1 MVFIKTCGGGRSSLF
16 LWWRLLA
23 GSLPYTQGAVAT
35 REWSYPMDIAG
46 LWRTGVRDLQYA
58 LRTLRR
64 SPGFTTVAVL
74 TLALGIGAN
83 TAIFTLLDQVLLR
96 MLPVKDPRSLVL
108 LTMRGKHYGSNWG
121 SNAISYPMYKDFQ
134 QHNEVFS
141 GMLARFPLY
150 ASVTI
155 GNQAERVKAE
165 LVSGT
170 YFDVLGVGTAAGRAF
185 TPDDDRTPHGHPL
198 VMLSYNYW
206 RQRFG
211 GKPDVIGQTVLV
223 NSQKMTIIGV
233 AQAGFDGVELGDPP
247 AIFVP
252 LMMQVEL
259 MPGNKDML
267 TNRRN
272 RWVNVFG
279 RLKPG
284 IQIEK
289 AQASLQPFMHS
300 MLEMEV
306 REVAFNNASPYD
318 REQFLK
324 CWMQVLPGAQGRQS
338 VRRELSTP
346 LWVLMAT
353 TGMVLLIACANIANL
368 LLARATRR
376 QKEMAIRLAI
386 GASRG
391 RIISQLLIEMLV
403 LSVVGG
409 TVGLLLAFWADKALM
424 SVYLPADSMR
434 LNVTTSPDFR
444 VLVFTFVVAALTA
457 LVFGLVPALQTTKPN
472 VGRVL
477 KDEASAVVGSGNRG
491 LRKSL
496 VVVQVALSLLLL
508 IGAGLFLRSLGNL
521 SRLGPGFP
529 ADRLIGFNIDPPLS
543 GYTPERTKLFYGE
556 LTESLSALPGV
567 QSVGL
572 ASMRILEN
580 DEWDSSMTVEGYNP
594 DKPDDRAEPYMN
606 QIGPKYFA
614 TLGVPVLAGRD
625 FTMADNRE
633 IKHGSDADDF
643 SPTVVMIN
651 ETFAK
656 KFFAG
661 RDALGRHLG
670 FGSDP
675 GTATDMEVIG
685 IVKDIKYTN
694 LRDEIPPQ
702 AYIPYM
708 PSRFVGGMTVY
719 VRTAADPSALMNSI
733 RAKMRDL
740 DANLPIFDMRTTD
753 EQIANSLA
761 AQRMI
766 ASLSTV
772 FGFMATILAA
782 VGLYG
787 LMAYTVT
794 QRTREI
800 GIRMALGAKQTDV
813 VWMVM
818 RDVLLLVAVGLAIGV
833 PASMALA
840 RVVQSQLFGLT
851 AHDPSTLFL
860 ATGALALVACLA
872 GYIPAIRASRLDP
885 MNALRYE

>member
-1 MVFIKTCGGGRSSLF
+1 
-16 LWWRLLA
+16 
-23 GSLPYTQGAVAT
+23 
-35 REWSYPMDIAG
+35 MDITG

-64 SPGFTTVAVL
+64 TPGFTAVAVL

-96 MLPVKDPRSLVL
+96 LLPVKDPHALVL

-121 SNAISYPMYKDFQ
+121 QNALSFPMYKDFQ
-134 QHNEVFS
+134 QHNAVFS
-141 GMLARFPLY
+141 EMMARFPLY
-150 ASVTI
+150 SSVTF
-155 GNQAERVKAE
+155 GNQSERVKAE

-170 YFDVLGVGTAAGRAF
+170 YFDVLGVRAAAGRTF
-185 TPDDDRTPHGHPL
+185 TPDDDRTPHAHPV

-206 RQRFG
+206 KGRFA
-211 GKPDVIGQTVLV
+211 GKQDVIGTTILV
-223 NSQKMTIIGV
+223 SNQKMTIVGV
-233 AQAGFDGVELGDPP
+233 AQAGFGGVELGDPP
-247 AIFVP
+247 SIFVP
-252 LMMQVEL
+252 LMMEVEL
-259 MPGNKDML
+259 MPLNKDML

-284 IQIEK
+284 VTLQQAK
-289 AQASLQPFMHS
+289 ASLQPFMHS
-300 MLEMEV
+300 MLENEV
-306 REVAFNNASPYD
+306 REEAFRNASPYD

-324 CWMQVLPGAQGRQS
+324 CWMDVLPGGQGRQN
-338 VRRELSTP
+338 VQRGLSTP

-391 RIISQLLIEMLV
+391 RIVSQLLIEMLV
-403 LSVVGG
+403 LSLLGG
-409 TVGLLLAFWADKALM
+409 ALGLLLAFGADKALM
-424 SVYLPADSMR
+424 SLYLPADSAR
-434 LNVTTSPDFR
+434 LNISTSPDFR
-444 VLVFTFVVAALTA
+444 VLVFTFAVSALTA
-457 LVFGLVPALQTTKPN
+457 LAFGLVPALQTTKPN
-472 VGRVL
+472 VGKVL

-496 VVVQVALSLLLL
+496 VVVQVALSLLPL
-508 IGAGLFLRSLGNL
+508 IGAGLFLRSLNNL
-521 SRLGPGFP
+521 SKLGPGFT
-529 ADRLIGFNIDPPLS
+529 AERLIGFNIDPTLN
-543 GYTPERTKLFYGE
+543 GYAVERTKLI
-556 LTESLSALPGV
+556 LRDMADSLRSLPGV
-567 QSVGL
+567 QSVGM

-606 QIGPKYFA
+606 QIGPNYFA
-614 TLGVPVLAGRD
+614 TLGVPILQGRD
-625 FTMADNRE
+625 FTMADSRE
-633 IKHGSDADDF
+633 LKHGTEEDNFVPS
-643 SPTVVMIN
+643 VVMIN

-656 KFFAG
+656 KYFAG
-661 RDALGRHLG
+661 RNSLGRHLG
-670 FGSDP
+670 FGTDP

-685 IVKDIKYTN
+685 VVKDIKYTN

-702 AYIPYM
+702 AYVPYM
-708 PSRFVGGMTVY
+708 PSRYVGNMTVY
-719 VRTAADPSALMNSI
+719 VRTTSDPYALMNSI
-733 RAKMRDL
+733 RSKVRDI
-740 DANLPIFDMRTTD
+740 DASLAIYDMRTTD

-761 AQRMI
+761 AERMI

-772 FGFMATILAA
+772 FGFLATILAA

-787 LMAYTVT
+787 LMAYNVV

-800 GIRMALGAKQTDV
+800 GIRMALGAAQSDV

-818 RDVLLLVAVGLAIGV
+818 RDVLLLVAVGVGVGV
-833 PASMALA
+833 PAAFGLA
-840 RVVQSQLFGLT
+840 KVVQSQLYGLS
-851 AHDPSTLFL
+851 AHDPWTVVL
-860 ATGALALVACLA
+860 ATSGLAIVACLA
-872 GYIPAIRASRLDP
+872 GYLPALRASRLDP
-885 MNALRYE
+885 TAALRYE

>member
-1 MVFIKTCGGGRSSLF
+1 
-16 LWWRLLA
+16 
-23 GSLPYTQGAVAT
+23 
-35 REWSYPMDIAG
+35 MDIAG

-64 SPGFTTVAVL
+64 TPGFTAVAVL

-96 MLPVKDPRSLVL
+96 LLPVKDPHALVL

-121 SNAISYPMYKDFQ
+121 QNAISFPMYKDFQ

-141 GMLARFPLY
+141 GMMARFPLY
-150 ASVTI
+150 SSVTF
-155 GNQAERVKAE
+155 GNQSERVKAE

-170 YFDVLGVGTAAGRAF
+170 YFDVLGVSAAAGRTF
-185 TPDDDRTPHGHPL
+185 TVDDDRTPHAHPV

-206 RQRFG
+206 KGRFA
-211 GKPDVIGQTVLV
+211 GKQDVIGTTILV
-223 NSQKMTIIGV
+223 SNQKMTIVGV

-247 AIFVP
+247 SIFVP
-252 LMMQVEL
+252 LMMEVEL
-259 MPGNKDML
+259 MPLNKDML

-284 IQIEK
+284 VTLQQAK
-289 AQASLQPFMHS
+289 ASLQPFMHS
-300 MLEMEV
+300 MLENEV
-306 REVAFNNASPYD
+306 REEAFRNASPYD

-324 CWMQVLPGAQGRQS
+324 CWMDVLPGGQGRQN
-338 VRRELSTP
+338 VQRGLSTP

-391 RIISQLLIEMLV
+391 RIVSQLLIEMLV
-403 LSVVGG
+403 LSLLGG
-409 TVGLLLAFWADKALM
+409 ALGLLLAFGADKALM
-424 SVYLPADSMR
+424 SLYLPADSAR
-434 LNVTTSPDFR
+434 LNISTSPDFR
-444 VLVFTFVVAALTA
+444 VLVFTFAVSALTA
-457 LVFGLVPALQTTKPN
+457 LAFGLVPALQTTKPN
-472 VGRVL
+472 VGKVL

-508 IGAGLFLRSLGNL
+508 IGAGLFLRSLNNL
-521 SRLGPGFP
+521 SKLGPGFT
-529 ADRLIGFNIDPPLS
+529 AERLIGFNIDPTLN
-543 GYTPERTKLFYGE
+543 GYTVERTKLI
-556 LTESLSALPGV
+556 LRDMADSLRSLPGV
-567 QSVGL
+567 QSVGM

-606 QIGPKYFA
+606 QIGPNYFA
-614 TLGVPVLAGRD
+614 TLGVPILLGRD
-625 FTMADNRE
+625 FTMADSRE
-633 IKHGSDADDF
+633 LKHGTEEDNFVPS
-643 SPTVVMIN
+643 VVMIN

-656 KFFAG
+656 KYFTG
-661 RDALGRHLG
+661 RNPLGMHLG
-670 FGSDP
+670 FGTDP

-685 IVKDIKYTN
+685 VVKDIKYTN

-702 AYIPYM
+702 AYVPYM
-708 PSRFVGGMTVY
+708 PSRYVGNMTVY
-719 VRTAADPSALMNSI
+719 VRTTADPYALMNSI
-733 RAKMRDL
+733 RSKVRDI
-740 DANLPIFDMRTTD
+740 DANLPIYDMRTTD

-761 AQRMI
+761 AERMI

-772 FGFMATILAA
+772 FGFLATILAA

-787 LMAYTVT
+787 LMAYNVV

-800 GIRMALGAKQTDV
+800 GIRMALGAAQSDV

-818 RDVLLLVAVGLAIGV
+818 RDVLLLVAVGVGVGV
-833 PASMALA
+833 PAAFALA
-840 RVVQSQLFGLT
+840 KVVQSQLYGLS
-851 AHDPSTLFL
+851 AHDPWTVVL
-860 ATGALALVACLA
+860 ATAGLAIVACLA
-872 GYIPAIRASRLDP
+872 GYLPALRASRLDP
-885 MNALRYE
+885 TAALRYE

>member
-1 MVFIKTCGGGRSSLF
+1 
-16 LWWRLLA
+16 
-23 GSLPYTQGAVAT
+23 
-35 REWSYPMDIAG
+35 
-46 LWRTGVRDLQYA
+46 
-58 LRTLRR
+58 
-64 SPGFTTVAVL
+64 
-74 TLALGIGAN
+74 
-83 TAIFTLLDQVLLR
+83 
-96 MLPVKDPRSLVL
+96 
-108 LTMRGKHYGSNWG
+108 
-121 SNAISYPMYKDFQ
+121 
-134 QHNEVFS
+134 
-141 GMLARFPLY
+141 
-150 ASVTI
+150 
-155 GNQAERVKAE
+155 
-165 LVSGT
+165 
-170 YFDVLGVGTAAGRAF
+170 
-185 TPDDDRTPHGHPL
+185 
-198 VMLSYNYW
+198 
-206 RQRFG
+206 
-211 GKPDVIGQTVLV
+211 
-223 NSQKMTIIGV
+223 
-233 AQAGFDGVELGDPP
+233 
-247 AIFVP
+247 
-252 LMMQVEL
+252 
-259 MPGNKDML
+259 
-267 TNRRN
+267 
-272 RWVNVFG
+272 
-279 RLKPG
+279 
-284 IQIEK
+284 
-289 AQASLQPFMHS
+289 
-300 MLEMEV
+300 
-306 REVAFNNASPYD
+306 
-318 REQFLK
+318 
-324 CWMQVLPGAQGRQS
+324 
-338 VRRELSTP
+338 
-346 LWVLMAT
+346 
-353 TGMVLLIACANIANL
+353 
-368 LLARATRR
+368 
-376 QKEMAIRLAI
+376 
-386 GASRG
+386 
-391 RIISQLLIEMLV
+391 
-403 LSVVGG
+403 
-409 TVGLLLAFWADKALM
+409 
-424 SVYLPADSMR
+424 
-434 LNVTTSPDFR
+434 
-444 VLVFTFVVAALTA
+444 
-457 LVFGLVPALQTTKPN
+457 
-472 VGRVL
+472 
-477 KDEASAVVGSGNRG
+477 
-491 LRKSL
+491 

-521 SRLGPGFP
+521 SHLGPGFP
-529 ADRLIGFNIDPPLS
+529 AERLIGFNIDPPLS
-543 GYTPERTKLFYGE
+543 GYTPERTKVFYGE

-572 ASMRILEN
+572 AGIRILEN

-633 IKHGSDADDF
+633 VKHGSDADDF

-661 RDALGRHLG
+661 RDPLGRHLG
-670 FGSDP
+670 FGNDP

-694 LRDEIPPQ
+694 LRDEIQPQ

-719 VRTAADPSALMNSI
+719 VRTTADPSALMNSI

-740 DANLPIFDMRTTD
+740 DANLPIFDMRTTE

-818 RDVLLLVAVGLAIGV
+818 RDVLLLVAIGLGIGV

-840 RVVQSQLFGLT
+840 RVVQSQLYGLT

>member
-1 MVFIKTCGGGRSSLF
+1 MNLINT
-16 LWWRLLA
+16 
-23 GSLPYTQGAVAT
+23 
-35 REWSYPMDIAG
+35 
-46 LWRTGVRDLQYA
+46 WRTLLRDLNFA

-64 SPGFTTVAVL
+64 TPGFTLVAVL

-83 TAIFTLLDQVLLR
+83 AAIFTLLNQVLLR
-96 MLPVKDPRSLVL
+96 LLPVKDPHSLVM

-134 QHNEVFS
+134 AHNEVFS
-141 GMLARFPLY
+141 GMMARFPTY

-155 GNQAERVKAE
+155 GNASERVKAE

-170 YFDVLGVGTAAGRAF
+170 YFDVLGVTTAIGRPF
-185 TPDDDRTPHGHPL
+185 TPDDDKTRDGHPL
-198 VMLSYNYW
+198 VILSYNYW
-206 RQRFG
+206 RDKFG
-211 GKPDVIGQTVLV
+211 AKPDVIGSTILV
-223 NSQKMTIIGV
+223 NNNKMTVTGV

-247 AIFVP
+247 SIFVP
-252 LMMQVEL
+252 MMMQLEL

-272 RWVNVFG
+272 RWVNAFG

-284 IQIEK
+284 VSAEK
-289 AQASLQPFMHS
+289 AKASLQPYMHS

-306 REVAFNNASPYD
+306 KEEAFRNASPYD

-324 CWMQVLPGAQGRQS
+324 CWMDVIPGSQGRQN
-338 VRRELSTP
+338 VQRGLSTP

-403 LSVVGG
+403 LAMAGG
-409 TVGLLLAFWADKALM
+409 VLGLLLAFWADKALM
-424 SVYLPADSMR
+424 SIYLPADSAR
-434 LNVTTSPDFR
+434 LNITTSPDLR
-444 VLVFTFVVAALTA
+444 VLLFTFGVSALTA
-457 LVFGLVPALQTTKPN
+457 LAFGLVPALQTTKPN
-472 VGRVL
+472 VGTVL
-477 KDEASAVVGSGNRG
+477 KDEASAVVGSGNKG

-508 IGAGLFLRSLGNL
+508 IGAGLFLRSLENL
-521 SRLGPGFP
+521 SQLGPGFN
-529 ADRLIGFNIDPPLS
+529 ASRLIGFEIDPSLS
-543 GYTPERTKLFYGE
+543 GYTPERGKLAYRE
-556 LTESLSALPGV
+556 LTASLKSLPGV
-567 QSVGL
+567 EGVGL

-606 QIGPKYFA
+606 SISPNYFA
-614 TLGVPVLAGRD
+614 ALGVPIVAGRD
-625 FTMADNRE
+625 FTDADSRQV
-633 IKHGSDADDF
+633 KHGEKDDDYV
-643 SPTVVMIN
+643 PATVMIN
-651 ETFAK
+651 ETFAR
-656 KFFAG
+656 KFFPG
-661 RDALGRHLG
+661 RDPIGRHLG

-675 GTATDMEVIG
+675 GTKTDMEIIG
-685 IVKDIKYTN
+685 VVKDIKYTS

-702 AYIPYM
+702 AYIPYLAD
-708 PSRFVGGMTVY
+708 RGVGGMTVY
-719 VRTAADPSALMNSI
+719 VRTTANPKSMMNLI
-733 RAKMRDL
+733 RDKVRDL
-740 DANLPIFDMRTTD
+740 DPNMPIFDMRTTD
-753 EQIANSLA
+753 EQIQNSLSA
-761 AQRMI
+761 ERMI

-772 FGFMATILAA
+772 FGLLATILAA

-787 LMAYTVT
+787 LMAYNVV

-800 GIRMALGAKQTDV
+800 GIRMALGAAQGDV

-818 RDVLLLVAVGLAIGV
+818 RDVLILVGVGIAVGV
-833 PASMALA
+833 PA
-840 RVVQSQLFGLT
+840 
-851 AHDPSTLFL
+851 
-860 ATGALALVACLA
+860 ALALTSVVRSQLYGLTGHDPMTLILATLGLAVVAFAA

-885 MNALRYE
+885 MRALRYE